1 MESLLISLVVSQV
14 DFQERE
20 LQKNIIRFRVYSNK
34 FKYFLVFYIKSS
46 IIIRYR
52 SICMSEFLLLL
63 LFYAVCM
70 SEFHY

>member
-34 FKYFLVFYIKSS
+34 FKYFWYFI
-46 IIIRYR
+46 
-52 SICMSEFLLLL
+52 
-63 LFYAVCM
+63 
-70 SEFHY
+70 